1 MLIHLLGVIGYWSA
15 AFAAIVLIEHILFRG
30 GSFTEEAYPI
40 STWDSAKLLPSGIP
54 AVLAVLC
61 GFGTLIPF
69 MSQAWYVGPV
79 ARRGSGDCGL
89 YVGFIVAGIMY
100 ATFRGMEK
108 WYAKRGERGRE
119 TYIYIPQQTV

>member
-1 MLIHLLGVIGYWSA
+1 MHFLGFIGYWSA
-15 AFAAIVLIEHILFRG
+15 AYAAIILTEHILFRG
-30 GSFTEEAYPI
+30 RSFTEEAYPI

-54 AVLAVLC
+54 AVFAFFC

-89 YVGFIVAGIMY
+89 YVGFVVAGITY
-100 ATFRGMEK
+100 ATLRGMEK
-108 WYAKRGERGRE
+108 WYAKRGSVVKESERC
-119 TYIYIPQQTV
+119 